1 MKFLKTC
8 DFGDALK
15 EVKDV
20 SLTKV
25 MRNPTWGDGCYIRLM
40 VPSSLDVNESY
51 LELVTPNGN
60 IPYIFSYFEML
71 FAGWYVYDI
80 SDGDTNIPDDEKD
93 VMYTDEELN
102 EEEELEDELDE
113 ADDAELDEEDAEE
126 ELEDELDEADDAEL
140 DEEDAEEEL
149 EDELD
154 EADDAEP
161 AGEMT
166 LGHESGIGKP
176 IMMDFDYALAALIR
190 HHCNYQNSIFYIRR
204 DGWENPDHMVTVA
217 DARDNGRIFKF
228 VDENQKDIVIDR
240 EEQNHDDW
248 YLVEKK

>member
-25 MRNPTWGDGCYIRLM
+25 MRIPTWGDGCYIRLM

-71 FAGWYVYDI
+71 FAGWFVYDI

-102 EEEELEDELDE
+102 EEEKLEDELDE

-126 ELEDELDEADDAEL
+126 ELEDELDEN
-140 DEEDAEEEL
+140 
-149 EDELD
+149 
-154 EADDAEP
+154 DDAEP

-176 IMMDFDYALAALIR
+176 VMMDFDSALAALIR
-190 HHCNYQNSIFYIRR
+190 HYCNYQNSMFYIRR
-204 DGWENPDHMVTVA
+204 DGWGLDHMVTVA
-217 DARDNGRIFKF
+217 DARDNGRVFKF

-248 YLVEKK
+248 YLVEKN